1 MSGQSTWPRCSP
13 KRWCRSGSHVARK
26 TPEGASV
33 VDYAEA
39 QPSLSNIGKETL
51 RAAAFLVAAMFTQNF
66 DNEMMPPK
74 SHILGTSNREG

>member
-1 MSGQSTWPRCSP
+1 MSP
-13 KRWCRSGSHVARK
+13 ARR
-26 TPEGASV
+26 PGGASV

-74 SHILGTSNREG
+74 SHILGTPNREG